1 MKKIDSS
8 ERKNLFN
15 ISICNFLFVCVERL
29 SFVLLG
35 KLTVSFA
42 MSTTKS
48 CSLFSPSLSCKRIGR
63 GKKKY
68 GKEKYEII
76 NNHKNQNKLR
86 IGFVLFQTKIFCQ
99 WIL

>member
-1 MKKIDSS
+1 VWREIV
-8 ERKNLFN
+8 L
-15 ISICNFLFVCVERL
+15 
-29 SFVLLG
+29 VLLG

-63 GKKKY
+63 RKKKY

-76 NNHKNQNKLR
+76 NNHKN
-86 IGFVLFQTKIFCQ
+86 
-99 WIL
+99 